1 MKEDPK
7 QSDQCTDET
16 GKPTTP
22 TWAFERAAELDES
35 AAERAGAGL
44 F

>member
-16 GKPTTP
+16 SYPMTP
-22 TWAFERAAELDES
+22 TWAFECTAESDVS
-35 AAERAGAGL
+35 TAQWAGAGL